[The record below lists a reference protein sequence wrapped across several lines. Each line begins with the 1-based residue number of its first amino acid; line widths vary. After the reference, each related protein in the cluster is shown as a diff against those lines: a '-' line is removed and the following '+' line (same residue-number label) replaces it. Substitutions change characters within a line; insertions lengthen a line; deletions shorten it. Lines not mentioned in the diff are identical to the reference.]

1 MCYYIRIMEKSLTAK
16 QKITLS
22 TIQDLRSKQGKAPTL
37 EEIRKALNY
46 AGISSVQRHVD
57 ALKKKGYLSNDKYQA
72 RTLEVSL
79 PEQMVNIPLVGNVPC
94 GVPFLAV
101 ENIEAYI
108 PYKKSFLHGSS
119 DDYFFLRAVGDS
131 MNNTRISGKTIDSG
145 DYVLVKKQQ
154 AADFGSKVV
163 ALIGDEAT
171 IKKLVRGDGCIR
183 LEPESTNTSNK
194 PIILFDDFS
203 VQGVVVDVVKKQDN

>member
-1 MCYYIRIMEKSLTAK
+1 MNKSLTAK
-16 QKITLS
+16 QKLVLA
-22 TIQDLRSKQGKAPTL
+22 TIQDLKAKLGKPPTL
-37 EEIRKALNY
+37 EEVRKALNY
-46 AGISSVQRHVD
+46 SGISSVQRHVD
-57 ALKKKGYLSNDKYQA
+57 ALKKKGFLSNERYQA
-72 RTLEVSL
+72 RTLEVAL

-108 PYKKSFLHGSS
+108 PYSKSALHGSV

-131 MNNTRISGKTIDSG
+131 MNDAKVYGKNIDSG
-145 DYVLVKKQQ
+145 DFVLVKKQQ
-154 AADFGSKVV
+154 TADFGNRVV

-171 IKKLVRGDGCIR
+171 IKKMVQGDGCIR
-183 LEPESTNTSNK
+183 LEPESTNPQNK

-203 VQGVVVDVVKKQDN
+203 VQGIVTDVIKKGGKND